1 MKLLFA
7 IVRNEDE
14 KPLIRALVENELSVT
29 RISSSGGFLRSGN
42 ATLMIGVEDERLG
55 DALDVIKSAS
65 HRKTE
70 LITSY
75 TPATGI
81 EAVPMP
87 ISVNVGGATVF
98 VVDIESFHK
107 F

>member
-1 MKLLFA
+1 MKLVFA

-14 KPLIRALVENELSVT
+14 KPLIRALVEKEFSVT

-42 ATLMIGVEDERLG
+42 ATLMIGVEDERLQLS
-55 DALDVIKSAS
+55 LDVIKGAS
-65 HRKTE
+65 HQKTE

-75 TPATGI
+75 IPNAGI
-81 EAVPMP
+81 ESVPVP
-87 ISVNVGGATVF
+87 ISVSVGGATVF
-98 VVDIESFHK
+98 VVDIESFYK

>member
-14 KPLIRALVENELSVT
+14 KPLIRALVEKELSVT

-42 ATLMIGVEDERLG
+42 ATLMIGVEEERMN
-55 DALDVIKSAS
+55 DALEVIKSAS

-70 LITSY
+70 LVTSY
-75 TPATGI
+75 TPGAGI
-81 EAVPMP
+81 EAVPIP
-87 ISVNVGGATVF
+87 ISVSVGGATVF
-98 VVDIESFHK
+98 VVDVESFHK

>member
-1 MKLLFA
+1 MKLVFA

-14 KPLIRALVENELSVT
+14 KPLIRVLVEKEFSVT

-42 ATLMIGVEDERLG
+42 ATLMIGVEDERLQ
-55 DALDVIKSAS
+55 DALELIKGAS

-70 LITSY
+70 LITTY
-75 TPATGI
+75 IPNAGI
-81 EAVPMP
+81 ESMPAP
-87 ISVNVGGATVF
+87 ISVSVGGATVF